1 MLAAG
6 RRLVFATLAH
16 NLNGAPAQAD
26 AVAAGIPAKTPDG
39 GATRMRRCI
48 LQEGMGTEL
57 LDEAGFTSITADVL
71 PAATGGPRAAATL
84 PVSAYRPSWSRA
96 LSARR

>member
-1 MLAAG
+1 
-6 RRLVFATLAH
+6 
-16 NLNGAPAQAD
+16 
-26 AVAAGIPAKTPDG
+26 
-39 GATRMRRCI
+39 
-48 LQEGMGTEL
+48 MGTEL